1 MFCHFVILSF
11 CHFIIFISIYIIP
24 TICHADQIDMFKW
37 SVIDVV
43 ENRTNPMV
51 IQSTYE
57 KDILDIL
64 EMRTVKYY
72 PTVIL
77 CALNKL

>member
-1 MFCHFVILSF
+1 MID
-11 CHFIIFISIYIIP
+11 IIWIIIGITP
-24 TICHADQIDMFKW
+24 TICHADQIDMFKG
-37 SVIDVV
+37 SVINVV
-43 ENRTNPMV
+43 ENGTNSMV
-51 IQSTYE
+51 IQSTHE

-64 EMRTVKYY
+64 GMRTVKYY